1 MGHSR
6 NATGWFRRL
15 TVFVAVLS
23 ALGWAGCAGKNA
35 NQGPSVPRVLAHPV
49 PADRIRALDS
59 GSGKVVRVDARLK
72 FVVLDF
78 SLTAVP
84 QPGLRLEVVRDG
96 AVVGELRVTGPA
108 SGTATVADL
117 VSGEALGGDLARP
130 KAP

>member
-1 MGHSR
+1 MV
-6 NATGWFRRL
+6 ATGC
-15 TVFVAVLS
+15 
-23 ALGWAGCAGKNA
+23 GGKA
-35 NQGPSVPRVLAHPV
+35 HEKGGRAPKVLAHPV

-59 GSGKVVRVDARLK
+59 GAGKVVRVDARLK

-84 QPGLRLEVVRDG
+84 QPGLRLDVVRDG
-96 AVVGELRVTGPA
+96 TVVGELRVTGPA

-117 VSGEALGGDLARP
+117 VSGEAIGGDLARP

>member
-1 MGHSR
+1 MRFPLPG
-6 NATGWFRRL
+6 FRS
-15 TVFVAVLS
+15 VAFLLGCGVLV
-23 ALGWAGCAGKNA
+23 AGCAGGRSHGK
-35 NQGPSVPRVLAHPV
+35 GGGVPKVLAHPV

-72 FVVLDF
+72 FAVIDF

-108 SGTATVADL
+108 SGTATAADL
-117 VSGEALGGDLARP
+117 VEGAAAAGDLARP
-130 KAP
+130 KSQ

>member
-1 MGHSR
+1 M
-6 NATGWFRRL
+6 L
-15 TVFVAVLS
+15 
-23 ALGWAGCAGKNA
+23 
-35 NQGPSVPRVLAHPV
+35 VLAALSVLGGTGCSGKGGAKRASAPKVLANPV

-59 GSGKVVRVDARLK
+59 GSGKVVRVDARLR

-96 AVVGELRVTGPA
+96 MVVGEVRVTGPA

-117 VSGEALGGDLARP
+117 VAGEAGGGDLARP